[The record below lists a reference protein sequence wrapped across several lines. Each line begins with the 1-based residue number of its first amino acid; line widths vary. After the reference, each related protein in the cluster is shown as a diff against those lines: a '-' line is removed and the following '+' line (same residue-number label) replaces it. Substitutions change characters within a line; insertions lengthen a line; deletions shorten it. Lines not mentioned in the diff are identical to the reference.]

1 MERQTTPARV
11 LVADDHPIVRLGVR
25 QMLGNEPDLS
35 VCAEVT
41 TPEATLQALQT
52 EHPDIAVIDLSFGE
66 LNGLALIRRMHEIA
80 PQVPVLVL
88 SMHDEAL
95 FADRALKAGAKGYI
109 MKHEAITSLVSAI
122 RCVLSGRIYVS
133 DQMAQQAL
141 EGIRQNRG
149 GGHDPVADLS
159 DRELQVL
166 TLIGRG
172 PRHRPPLPPS
182 CMSVPRRSRPTGPTS
197 RPSSICETAPSSCAL
212 PRPGRKSCSPG
223 LRRAR
228 PHPFSR
234 FSAPG

>member
-1 MERQTTPARV
+1 MN
-11 LVADDHPIVRLGVR
+11 PI
-25 QMLGNEPDLS
+25 S
-35 VCAEVT
+35 AICAEVT

-52 EHPDIAVIDLSFGE
+52 QHPDIAVIDLSFGE

-95 FADRALKAGAKGYI
+95 FADRALKAGAKGYV
-109 MKHEAITSLVSAI
+109 MKHEAIASLVSAI

-133 DQMAQQAL
+133 DQMAQQTL

-172 PRHRPPLPPS
+172 LGTAAIAARLHVSPKTIETY
-182 CMSVPRRSRPTGPTS
+182 RSHIKTK
-197 RPSSICETAPSSCAL
+197 L
-212 PRPGRKSCSPG
+212 H
-223 LRRAR
+223 LRDRYRAR
-228 PHPFSR
+228 ALRHDLDGRAVILGSAAPVRVPFSR
-234 FSAPG
+234 LSTPG